1 MGDPPDNDAEVAVA
15 MNSVTFDRSI
25 TPTRGRGSPRH
36 NAARDRCLSRTS
48 EDLRELEEISQTLH
62 DIVDEGDA
70 TAKSWSARKRGVA
83 EAEERVFAALRQT
96 RQAHDERRRAVS
108 EAEESARRV
117 AETTTEQLAAARDA
131 MDAIHEMEIVDE
143 RALGETRAAL
153 ATSEA
158 ARDAALRRV
167 ADLEAAL
174 ATADDAARRVPSLEK
189 ALAAADALAEHV
201 SATESRCAD
210 DAIGAATAAAG
221 AVGQR
226 VADLE
231 AALEAADAVVR
242 DGGLRAASRAGGCW
256 SGRGGDRRSGGSA
269 GRR

>member
-1 MGDPPDNDAEVAVA
+1 MGDPPDDDAEVAVA

-143 RALGETRAAL
+143 RALGETRL
-153 ATSEA
+153 
-158 ARDAALRRV
+158 
-167 ADLEAAL
+167 
-174 ATADDAARRVPSLEK
+174 SLI
-189 ALAAADALAEHV
+189 H
-201 SATESRCAD
+201 
-210 DAIGAATAAAG
+210 I
-221 AVGQR
+221 
-226 VADLE
+226 
-231 AALEAADAVVR
+231 
-242 DGGLRAASRAGGCW
+242 
-256 SGRGGDRRSGGSA
+256 
-269 GRR
+269 

>member
-1 MGDPPDNDAEVAVA
+1 MGDPPDDDAEVAVA

-174 ATADDAARRVPSLEK
+174 ATADDAQIAPPSKRASMVALTTHSTAGVQGRVPVLKSRWRRLHKAEK
-189 ALAAADALAEHV
+189 SKNLGEIKFLLNFKLKK
-201 SATESRCAD
+201 RK
-210 DAIGAATAAAG
+210 IFYLAG
-221 AVGQR
+221 APKHAYIWVSQSWY
-226 VADLE
+226 
-231 AALEAADAVVR
+231 
-242 DGGLRAASRAGGCW
+242 SRSIKAG
-256 SGRGGDRRSGGSA
+256 
-269 GRR
+269 